1 MSNGPTYRFSLEI
14 SLVFTEVN
22 PVYDDGLEKVT
33 EKASGEEYYRETLN
47 GSFAFLRD
55 DYALIAGTSI
65 EEQINFNM
73 EKWDGNQWQTYFS
86 GYFTKADCKFE
97 VDECGEGICRVDI
110 TPRDFYGAIL
120 GGMDKEFDLVEL
132 EPPKTGFNFTR
143 QPIFQVYSLGDSVMT
158 CYLGG
163 TYFELEVPV
172 PVSDVS
178 DLFSTYFFGYAGSHL
193 VVFGDVLDPDIS
205 GEYINN
211 VTLAALS
218 ATPSYVRK
226 TDGAY
231 SITLNAGTT
240 EWEVKNV
247 STGTVMY
254 KSAPGAA
261 LFEDDIVS
269 IVGGHIAHCR
279 GKNIFT
285 RFITNQLSVGS
296 SPTSAIPASDIVS
309 SPAAYDRV
317 LAIGLTDSDVPE
329 GTDWENVIIAHAG
342 HSPTP
347 TRYGKFPDGAPF
359 FAGEY
364 FTIPAGAGS
373 GAIYPQGQSTW
384 PGASFWFQ
392 YDSVLRDFQESGAEL
407 IQVADAY
414 KLADA
419 LDAIL
424 QELNPGVSHSESDTF
439 SDFLYG
445 ASNAIRGAVKYPII
459 TPKTNITVGEYGQPA
474 KKGPVK
480 LADILQYLWAA
491 YRCKWHIGASG
502 NFIVEHI
509 SYYEN
514 GGTYSGTEVSADL
527 TTLTDPQTGKNWEHG
542 ANRWEYEKEEMPER
556 IEPGWMDRT
565 TREFEGYPIVV
576 RSVFVQK
583 GNIEQQKA
591 SRFTS
596 DIDYMQ
602 LQPEDIGKDGFAV
615 VECTQSK
622 GVYTVPYVE
631 ITLPD
636 GAEFKLQNGY
646 LAFIYL
652 HPNYHRYGLPASLIR
667 LNEED
672 TTALSVTRR
681 KIQEIDYPLIGITEP
696 IKLVTT
702 GLGTGKIL
710 ELRENVA
717 GEYLSVKIAH
727 DTT

>member
-1 MSNGPTYRFSLEI
+1 M
-14 SLVFTEVN
+14 FTEVTPAYGN
-22 PVYDDGLEKVT
+22 GLEKVM
-33 EKASGEEYYRETLN
+33 EKASGEEYYLETLN
-47 GSFAFLRD
+47 GPFTFLRA
-55 DYALIAGTSI
+55 DYDLIAGTSI
-65 EEQINFNM
+65 EDTINFNM
-73 EKWDGNQWQTYFS
+73 EKWDGSVWQTYFS

-110 TPRDFYGAIL
+110 TPRDFYDAIL
-120 GGMDKEFDLVEL
+120 GGMDKEFDLIEL
-132 EPPKTGFNFTR
+132 EPEKTGFNFTR
-143 QPIFQVYSLGDSVMT
+143 QPIFQVYALGDSVMT

-172 PVSDVS
+172 PQNGSALVLD
-178 DLFSTYFFGYAGSHL
+178 YFFGFIGVHA
-193 VVFGDVLDPDIS
+193 VVFSGETLSPDVS
-205 GEYINN
+205 GEY
-211 VTLAALS
+211 VDETGGSFGSTLI
-218 ATPSYVRK
+218 RK
-226 TDGAY
+226 GDNAY
-231 SITLNAGTT
+231 RIAYNAGTT
-240 EWEVKNV
+240 QWEIRDATSGSAYYLGVAGELPAETTFTSPLDA
-247 STGTVMY
+247 STCYARIRSLWMR
-254 KSAPGAA
+254 
-261 LFEDDIVS
+261 L
-269 IVGGHIAHCR
+269 
-279 GKNIFT
+279 
-285 RFITNQLSVGS
+285 ITNQISIGGG
-296 SPTSAIPASDIVS
+296 PTYDIPETDIVVN
-309 SPAAYDRV
+309 PAGYNKV
-317 LAIGLTDSDVPE
+317 LGVGRLPTDNIA
-329 GTDWENVIIAHAG
+329 GTPFENVTIAHAG

-347 TRYGKFPDGAPF
+347 TRYGKFSDDAPF

-384 PGASFWFQ
+384 PDASFWFQ

-419 LDAIL
+419 LDAVL
-424 QELNPGVSHSESDTF
+424 QELNPGVSHSESAAF

-445 ASNAIRGAVKYPII
+445 PANAIRGAVKYPII
-459 TPKTNITVGEYGQPA
+459 TPKTNITVGEYDQPA
-474 KKGPVK
+474 KKGPIR
-480 LADILQYLWAA
+480 LSDILQYLWAA
-491 YRCKWHIGASG
+491 YRCKWHIDASG

-542 ANRWEYEKEEMPER
+542 ANRWEYEKEEMPDR
-556 IEPGWMDRT
+556 LEPGWMDRA
-565 TREFEGYPIVV
+565 TREFDGYPIVI

-591 SRFTS
+591 ARFTS

-615 VECTQSK
+615 VECTESK

-652 HPNYHRYGLPASLIR
+652 HPAYCRYGLPAALIR
-667 LNEED
+667 MNEED

-681 KIQEIDYPLIGITEP
+681 KIQEVDYPLLGIVEP
-696 IKLVTT
+696 MKLVTT

-717 GEYLSVKIAH
+717 GEYLTAKIAH

>member
-1 MSNGPTYRFSLEI
+1 M
-14 SLVFTEVN
+14 FTEVN
-22 PVYDDGLEKVT
+22 PAYGNGLEKVL
-33 EKASGEEYYRETLN
+33 EKAAGEEYYRETLN
-47 GSFAFLRD
+47 GPFTFLRA
-55 DYALIAGTSI
+55 DYDLIAGTSI
-65 EEQINFNM
+65 EDTINFNM
-73 EKWDGNQWQTYFS
+73 EKWDGSVWQTYFS

-110 TPRDFYGAIL
+110 TPRDFYDAIL
-120 GGMDKEFDLVEL
+120 GGMEKEFDLVEL
-132 EPPKTGFNFTR
+132 EPEKTGFNFTR
-143 QPIFQVYSLGDSVMT
+143 QPIFQVYALGDSVMT

-163 TYFELEVPV
+163 TYFELDVPV
-172 PVSDVS
+172 PVFSSS
-178 DLFSTYFFGYAGSHL
+178 DLFTDYFFGYIGTHL
-193 VVFGDVLDPDIS
+193 AVFGDGLDPDVS
-205 GEYINN
+205 GEYIND
-211 VTLAALS
+211 VSLTALS
-218 ATPSYVRK
+218 TAPSYTRK
-226 TDGAY
+226 SDGAY
-231 SITLNAGTT
+231 SIRLNGADR
-240 EWEVKNV
+240 WEIYDTAT
-247 STGTVMY
+247 SIAY
-254 KSAPGAA
+254 YQSAPLAA
-261 LFEDDIVS
+261 LFLDELLSLLDSTPVY
-269 IVGGHIAHCR
+269 VR
-279 GKNIFT
+279 GKNMFMRI
-285 RFITNQLSVGS
+285 ITNQLEIGS
-296 SPTSAIPASDIVS
+296 IPTDDIPENDITS
-309 SPAAYDRV
+309 NPAGYEKVRG
-317 LAIGLTDSDVPE
+317 IGLVGSDVPE
-329 GTDWENVIIAHAG
+329 GTNWESVIIASAA
-342 HSPTP
+342 SSTLP
-347 TRYGKFPDGAPF
+347 TRYGKVSEDAPVN
-359 FAGEY
+359 AGEY
-364 FTIPAGAGS
+364 FAIPSGAGT

-384 PGASFWFQ
+384 ADASFWFQ

-419 LDAIL
+419 LDAVL
-424 QELNPGVSHSESDTF
+424 QELNPGVSHSESAAF

-445 ASNAIRGAVKYPII
+445 PANAIRGAVKYPII
-459 TPKTNITVGEYGQPA
+459 TPKTNITVGEYDQPA
-474 KKGPVK
+474 KKGPIR
-480 LADILQYLWAA
+480 LSDILQYLWAA
-491 YRCKWHIGASG
+491 YRCKWHIDASG

-542 ANRWEYEKEEMPER
+542 ANRWEYEKEEMPDR
-556 IEPGWMDRT
+556 LEPGWMDRA
-565 TREFEGYPIVV
+565 TREFDGYPIVI

-591 SRFTS
+591 ARFTS

-615 VECTQSK
+615 VECTESK

-652 HPNYHRYGLPASLIR
+652 HPAYCRYGLPAALIR
-667 LNEED
+667 MNEED

-681 KIQEIDYPLIGITEP
+681 KIQEVDYPLLGIVEP
-696 IKLVTT
+696 MKLVTT

-717 GEYLSVKIAH
+717 GEYLTAKIAH